1 MAENGRSSETQER
14 EKVPASI
21 IQAALLA
28 EIETGIRELIEL
40 VNLQLPVGLTPFIG
54 LTVDTDLEEIR
65 LEPPWFS
72 VHILND
78 GDFTLLV
85 TVNDEHAAPVEIR
98 AGEDE
103 RFDFQKPA
111 IHGIGLRAQRETVP
125 VRLIGTR

>member
-1 MAENGRSSETQER
+1 MAGNGTSELQER
-14 EKVPASI
+14 EKVAPHV
-21 IQAALLA
+21 IQTAFLA
-28 EIETGIRELIEL
+28 EVADNLRELIGL
-40 VNLQLPVGLTPFIG
+40 VNLQLPEGLTPFIG

-85 TVNDEHAAPVEIR
+85 TVNDEHAVPVEIR

-111 IHGIGLRAQRETVP
+111 IRGLGLRAQRETVP